1 VYCSADLKHDDA
13 TVIFALNDL
22 MERLKAAG
30 QLPKRFII
38 WSDGA
43 CSSECSFRAYLT
55 LILLLLYPPDR
66 RIFSD
71 SMLDIE
77 CTRTLITQY
86 AKTCL
91 ENLSLHV
98 KLNSH
103 DVTAVYVCA

>member
-1 VYCSADLKHDDA
+1 MYCSADLKHDDA

-22 MERLKAAG
+22 LERLKAAG
-30 QLPKRFII
+30 QLPKRFIL

-43 CSSECSFRAYLT
+43 CFSEGSWAYQT

-91 ENLSLHV
+91 ENLILHV

-103 DVTAVYVCA
+103 A

>member
-22 MERLKAAG
+22 LERLKAAG
-30 QLPKRFII
+30 QLPKRFIL

-43 CSSECSFRAYLT
+43 CSSEGSLAYQT
-55 LILLLLYPPDR
+55 LILLLSYPDR

-91 ENLSLHV
+91 ENLILPFFLS
-98 KLNSH
+98 S
-103 DVTAVYVCA
+103 